1 MIRTVECEH
10 FPVPTGPGGVIGNE
24 QQSFFL
30 EVRMNRTSYQ
40 RQARY
45 ARSNSGFSYRT
56 GSTSDGRKSTRDV
69 GTFGRNILRSRG
81 AGGSGG

>member
-1 MIRTVECEH
+1 
-10 FPVPTGPGGVIGNE
+10 
-24 QQSFFL
+24 
-30 EVRMNRTSYQ
+30 MNRTSYQ